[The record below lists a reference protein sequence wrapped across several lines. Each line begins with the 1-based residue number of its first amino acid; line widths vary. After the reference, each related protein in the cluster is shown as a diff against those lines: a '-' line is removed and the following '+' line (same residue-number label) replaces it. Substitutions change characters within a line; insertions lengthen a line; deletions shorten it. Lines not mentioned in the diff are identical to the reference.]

1 MIVEKFKEY
10 FIRTHQCSKR
20 QNLKSEDLERIEW
33 MSSEMSD
40 GDNLAKPSRY
50 WEELNKMNLEQLKE
64 NGYENFKRTITLNY
78 FTWTRLLPWDS
89 QVVFLYKQIPL
100 HKTIHCFFGALRAR
114 RQSYFSSLDIFQSF
128 SYNFLSLLMWEYMLR
143 LPIPPDFLA
152 LAEPDQGNPAL
163 VFPRPNLK
171 VSQDLA
177 NSLLEYDS
185 FFRALPNDKSIV
197 ALELG
202 AGYGR
207 NAYVCLKLLP
217 QIKYI
222 VVDIP
227 PALWVAER
235 YLAEVFPE
243 KKIFEARH
251 FERFE
256 EIKSEFD
263 RADIIFLLSSQLSLL
278 PDQSV
283 DLILNISSLHEM
295 RKDQIGFY
303 FGKFNGILKSG
314 GHFYFKQWRNAKVL
328 FEGVTLEEKDYPI
341 PADWAKIF
349 SRCARVQT
357 KFFEALYKKKEPS
370 PHF

>member
-10 FIRTHQCSKR
+10 FIRTHQLSER
-20 QNLKSEDLERIEW
+20 QILKSEELERIEW
-33 MSSEMSD
+33 MTSEMSV
-40 GDNLAKPSRY
+40 GNSLAKPSRY
-50 WEELNKMNLEQLKE
+50 WEELNKMNMEQLKE

-89 QVVFLYKQIPL
+89 QLIFLYKHLPL
-100 HKTIHCFFGALRAR
+100 YKTIHCFFIALRAR
-114 RQSYFSSLDIFQSF
+114 RHSYFSSLDIFQSF
-128 SYNFLSLLMWEYMLR
+128 FYNFLSLLMWEYLLQ
-143 LPIPPDFLA
+143 LPIPADFLA
-152 LAEPDQGNPAL
+152 LTEPDQGNPAL

-185 FFRALPNDKSIV
+185 FFQALPKGQSVV

-207 NAYVCLKLLP
+207 NAYVCLRLLP

-235 YLAEVFPE
+235 YLGEVFPE
-243 KKIFEARH
+243 KNIFKVRH

-256 EIKSEFD
+256 TVKSEFD

-303 FGKFNGILKSG
+303 FVKFDSILRSG

-328 FEGVTLEEKDYPI
+328 FEGLTLEEKDYPI
-341 PADWAKIF
+341 PAGWTQIF

-357 KFFEALYKKKEPS
+357 KFFEALYEKEEPS